1 MWTTKRLSITVL
13 ITFFSVLV
21 VRHMI
26 VNGTAS
32 GASRI
37 QILHTN
43 PLAWL
48 SNPVDAPVASPENTE
63 VVPVTTDASNSSNSG
78 NSSVERFQ
86 WLDTWNHMKQL
97 ANISSGLP
105 HATEAINDARTAWEN
120 LTISVQ
126 NASSPWPDKER
137 LCPYSIRRMN
147 ASESQGSDFT
157 FDIPCGLV
165 AGSSV
170 TVIGTPG
177 SLSGNFWIDLV
188 GTTFP
193 GESCK

>member
-1 MWTTKRLSITVL
+1 M
-13 ITFFSVLV
+13 
-21 VRHMI
+21 
-26 VNGTAS
+26 
-32 GASRI
+32 
-37 QILHTN
+37 Q
-43 PLAWL
+43 
-48 SNPVDAPVASPENTE
+48 E
-63 VVPVTTDASNSSNSG
+63 
-78 NSSVERFQ
+78 
-86 WLDTWNHMKQL
+86 
-97 ANISSGLP
+97 
-105 HATEAINDARTAWEN
+105 
-120 LTISVQ
+120 
-126 NASSPWPDKER
+126 
-137 LCPYSIRRMN
+137 SIRRMN

>member
-1 MWTTKRLSITVL
+1 M
-13 ITFFSVLV
+13 
-21 VRHMI
+21 
-26 VNGTAS
+26 
-32 GASRI
+32 
-37 QILHTN
+37 
-43 PLAWL
+43 
-48 SNPVDAPVASPENTE
+48 DAPVASPENTE

-105 HATEAINDARTAWEN
+105 HATEAINDART
-120 LTISVQ
+120 
-126 NASSPWPDKER
+126 
-137 LCPYSIRRMN
+137 
-147 ASESQGSDFT
+147 
-157 FDIPCGLV
+157 CGLV